1 MLGARNRRALRTT
14 WAMTGLLMDLN
25 SVSGGMVQSLK
36 SAVSYQLL
44 SGKCSLALVCSGE
57 SAKGNAEQAGEKAE
71 LPVCY
76 FPNEGLPIQV
86 RVRSKARVRGVCARL
101 CGYAHAY
108 VQMCAIPAKSKAL
121 ANGDPRLGPPAQLGR
136 LLSSHITDRKT
147 SQLLPHSLWPLPAA
161 LSHCNAYYCPTGWPV
176 PWSGGYPTDP

>member
-1 MLGARNRRALRTT
+1 
-14 WAMTGLLMDLN
+14 MTGLLMDLN
-25 SVSGGMVQSLK
+25 SESGGMVQSLK

-76 FPNEGLPIQV
+76 FPNKGLHIQV
-86 RVRSKARVRGVCARL
+86 RVRPKARVRGICARL

-108 VQMCAIPAKSKAL
+108 AQMCVIPAKSKAL
-121 ANGDPRLGPPAQLGR
+121 ANAGPRLGPQL
-136 LLSSHITDRKT
+136 SWAVCS
-147 SQLLPHSLWPLPAA
+147 AA
-161 LSHCNAYYCPTGWPV
+161 I
-176 PWSGGYPTDP
+176 

>member
-1 MLGARNRRALRTT
+1 MLGAPNRRALRTT

-25 SVSGGMVQSLK
+25 SESGEMVQSLK

-76 FPNEGLPIQV
+76 FPNKGLPIQV
-86 RVRSKARVRGVCARL
+86 RVRPKARVQGVCARL

-108 VQMCAIPAKSKAL
+108 AQMCAIPAKSKAL
-121 ANGDPRLGPPAQLGR
+121 ANADPRLGPPAQLGS

-147 SQLLPHSLWPLPAA
+147 SQPLPHSLWPLLVA
-161 LSHCNAYYCPTGWPV
+161 LSHCNTYYCPTGWPV
-176 PWSGGYPTDP
+176 PWTGG